1 MSSDKI
7 FILSLILSNL
17 TKLKFRK
24 ELEQRVGET
33 KKQHNKRFRNE
44 NPYDKSM
51 KINPENRMI
60 SFYDNESL
68 LKALEIIKQC
78 DVKFPKSIVF
88 DVDDPIVFNNK
99 KCIIFN
105 TYGEKFVAILD
116 YLITKGFQFRV
127 HNEWGEVTREIK

>member
-1 MSSDKI
+1 MI
-7 FILSLILSNL
+7 N
-17 TKLKFRK
+17 LKFRK
-24 ELEQRVGET
+24 ELEQKETET
-33 KKQHNKRFRNE
+33 KKQYNKRFRNE
-44 NPYDKSM
+44 NIYDKNM
-51 KINPENRMI
+51 KINCENRMI

-105 TYGEKFVAILD
+105 TYGEKFVAIID
-116 YLITKGFQFRV
+116 YLLTQGFQFKI
-127 HNEWGEVTREIK
+127 HGEWGEVVKEIK